1 MNSFERGLFMKL
13 TKGASQDTQ
22 KYMVDGIRYVCEN
35 FKDRA
40 PGTHSERKA
49 QKYLKGELEQW
60 ADKVEME
67 DFTVHPGAFFGWI
80 PVAGCIGILSVIL
93 YWLTYQGVV
102 KNAALAV
109 IATVLV
115 LLALSCLVFEFL
127 LYREYVDFLFPKKTS
142 RNVMARRS
150 PSGELKRRIIF
161 GGHTDAVNEWTYS
174 LHGGL
179 KSLAPVMGGSIGGL
193 IAISIFNIVWICY
206 AIFGAGTY
214 ESKFWL
220 VAGIIQL
227 ILVPFF
233 IAICFFINW
242 KVIVDGAN
250 DNLTANFI
258 AMGVLKEMADN
269 DFRFQNTEVC
279 ALLSGSEEAGIRGAV
294 AYAKAHKEDLS
305 DVETIFIALDTIREI
320 EQLQIYTQ
328 GCTGTQKNSNAVSEV
343 IYEAGVNCGIEMKET
358 DIYPGAIDAEGFS
371 RYGLLA
377 SGFCGVN
384 HDPKTYYH
392 TRLDTPD
399 NMSEECINL
408 SLDICIE
415 AAKLYDEKGG
425 IDAFRAEG
433 AKRFKRGHNN

>member
-1 MNSFERGLFMKL
+1 MKL
-13 TKGASQDTQ
+13 TKGASEATQ
-22 KYMVDGIRYVCEN
+22 KYMVDGIRYVCDN
-35 FKDRA
+35 FKERA

-49 QKYLKGELEQW
+49 QKYLKGELEKW

-67 DFTVHPGAFFGWI
+67 DFEVHPAAFMGWI
-80 PVAGCIGILSVIL
+80 PVAGVFGIISVIF
-93 YWLTYQGVV
+93 YWLTYKNVV
-102 KNAALAV
+102 NNSALAI
-109 IATVLV
+109 IATVIV
-115 LLALSCLVFEFL
+115 LLSLACLVIEFL
-127 LYREYVDFLFPKKTS
+127 MYREFVDFLFPKKTS
-142 RNVMARRS
+142 RNVMARRA
-150 PSGELKRRIIF
+150 PKGEVKRRIIF
-161 GGHTDAVNEWTYS
+161 GGHTDAANEWTYS

-179 KSLAPVMGGSIGGL
+179 KSLATVMAGSIGGL
-193 IAISIFNIVWICY
+193 IGISVFDIIWLIYDLC
-206 AIFGAGTY
+206 GGTY

-220 VAGIIQL
+220 VIGIIQL
-227 ILVPFF
+227 ILIPFF

-250 DNLTANFI
+250 DNLTADFI
-258 AMGVLKEMADN
+258 AMGVLKEMAEN
-269 DFRFQNTEVC
+269 NIRFENTEVC
-279 ALLSGSEEAGIRGAV
+279 ALMAGSEEAGLRGSV
-294 AYAKAHKEDLS
+294 AYAKAHHEELKE
-305 DVETIFIALDTIREI
+305 VETIFIAMDTMREI

-328 GCTGTQKNSNAVSEV
+328 GCTGTQKNSNAVAEV

-371 RYGLLA
+371 RYGLYA

-425 IDAFRAEG
+425 LDAFREAG
-433 AKRFKRGHNN
+433 AKRFKRGHNK

>member
-1 MNSFERGLFMKL
+1 MKL
-13 TKGASQDTQ
+13 TSGASKATR
-22 KYMVDGIRYVCEN
+22 KYMLDGIRYVCEN
-35 FKDRA
+35 FKERA

-49 QKYLKGELEQW
+49 QKYLKSELEKW

-67 DFTVHPGAFFGWI
+67 DFSVHPQAFMGWI
-80 PVAGCIGILSVIL
+80 PFAGVFGIISVIF
-93 YWLTYQGVV
+93 YWLTFKGVV
-102 KNAALAV
+102 NNSSLAI
-109 IATVLV
+109 IATIIILLSLV
-115 LLALSCLVFEFL
+115 CFVVEFL
-127 LYREYVDFLFPKKTS
+127 MYREFVDPIFPKKTS

-150 PSGELKRRIIF
+150 PTGEVKRRIIF
-161 GGHTDAVNEWTYS
+161 GGHTDAANEWTYS

-193 IAISIFNIVWICY
+193 IAISIFDVIWLIY
-206 AIFGAGTY
+206 SLFGSGTY
-214 ESKFWL
+214 QSKFWL

-233 IAICFFINW
+233 FAICFFINW
-242 KVIVDGAN
+242 RVIVDGAN
-250 DNLTANFI
+250 DNLTADFI
-258 AMGVLKEMADN
+258 AMGVIKEMADN
-269 DFRFQNTEVC
+269 DIRFENTEVC
-279 ALLSGSEEAGIRGAV
+279 ALLAGSEEAGLRGSY
-294 AYAKAHKEDLS
+294 AYAKAHKDELS
-305 DVETIFIALDTIREI
+305 EVETIFIAMDTMREV

-328 GCTGTQKNSNAVSEV
+328 GCTGTQKNSNAVAEV

-358 DIYPGAIDAEGFS
+358 DIYPGAIDAEAFS
-371 RYGLLA
+371 RCGLLA

-425 IDAFRAEG
+425 LDAFRAEG
-433 AKRFKRGHNN
+433 AKRFKKGHNN

>member
-1 MNSFERGLFMKL
+1 MKL
-13 TKGASQDTQ
+13 TKGASEATQ

-35 FKDRA
+35 FKERA

-49 QKYLKGELEQW
+49 QKYLAGELEKW
-60 ADKVEME
+60 ADKVETE
-67 DFTVHPGAFFGWI
+67 DFTLHPGAFMGWI
-80 PVAGCIGILSVIL
+80 PVAGVFGIISVL
-93 YWLTYQGVV
+93 FFWLTYKNVV
-102 KNAALAV
+102 TGSVLAI
-109 IATVLV
+109 IATCIV
-115 LLALSCLVFEFL
+115 LLSLACLVIEFL
-127 LYREYVDFLFPKKTS
+127 MYREFVDFLFPKKTS
-142 RNVMARRS
+142 RNVMARRA
-150 PSGELKRRIIF
+150 PKGEVKRRIIF
-161 GGHTDAVNEWTYS
+161 GGHTDAANEWTYS
-174 LHGGL
+174 IHGGL

-193 IAISIFNIVWICY
+193 IAISIFDVIWLVY
-206 AIFGAGTY
+206 AIVGNGSY

-220 VAGIIQL
+220 ICGIIQL

-250 DNLTANFI
+250 DNLTADFI

-269 DFRFQNTEVC
+269 DIRFENTEVC
-279 ALLSGSEEAGIRGAV
+279 ALLAGSEEAGLRGSL
-294 AYAKAHKEDLS
+294 AYAKAHKNELS
-305 DVETIFIALDTIREI
+305 QVETIFIAMDTMREMD
-320 EQLQIYTQ
+320 QLQIYTQ
-328 GCTGTQKNSNAVSEV
+328 GCTGTQKNSNAVAEV
-343 IYEAGVNCGIEMKET
+343 IYEAGVNCGLEMKET

-371 RYGLLA
+371 RYGLMA

-415 AAKLYDEKGG
+415 AAKLYDEMGG

-433 AKRFKRGHNN
+433 AKRFKKGHNN